1 MNVGRDPLVE
11 VKLSGCEPDG
21 CIDSSEEPLNNGGMT
36 ETMTLST
43 FVQRPTKALVPLDG
57 GDDVLLTRRDGE
69 DLRMQRECDVRE
81 REVTVL
87 QAVNVACRVLEHDEE
102 AAISA
107 VVREFA
113 WASIL
118 SPSEANEF
126 AVDYLAALRVSASL
140 GNYSHVSTVVQ
151 AWKSS
156 AEIKSDPELLARI
169 ERRLRDEELIIVAD
183 PRLDDVRGFGG

>member
-1 MNVGRDPLVE
+1 MGSSGMNVSRDPLVE
-11 VKLSGCEPDG
+11 VKVSGCEPDG
-21 CIDSSEEPLNNGGMT
+21 CIDSSQEPLNTGGMT
-36 ETMTLST
+36 ETMN
-43 FVQRPTKALVPLDG
+43 
-57 GDDVLLTRRDGE
+57 
-69 DLRMQRECDVRE
+69 RECDRCE

-118 SPSEANEF
+118 WPSEANEF

-140 GNYSHVSTVVQ
+140 GNYANVSTVVH

-169 ERRLRDEELIIVAD
+169 ERRLRDEELMIVAD
-183 PRLDDVRGFGG
+183 PRLDDVRGLGG

>member
-1 MNVGRDPLVE
+1 MRSIARQPELAALE
-11 VKLSGCEPDG
+11 RIEPDG
-21 CIDSSEEPLNNGGMT
+21 CIDGSEEPLNNCGMT

-43 FVQRPTKALVPLDG
+43 FVQRPTSALVLLDG

-69 DLRMQRECDVRE
+69 DLRMQRECEVRD
-81 REVTVL
+81 RAVTV
-87 QAVNVACRVLEHDEE
+87 
-102 AAISA
+102 SA

-113 WASIL
+113 WASIFSL
-118 SPSEANEF
+118 SEANEF

-140 GNYSHVSTVVQ
+140 GNYAHVSTVVQ

-169 ERRLRDEELIIVAD
+169 EQRMQDTDVIIAAD
-183 PRLDDVRGFGG
+183 PRLDVVAR

>member
-1 MNVGRDPLVE
+1 MRSIARQPELAALE
-11 VKLSGCEPDG
+11 RIEPDG
-21 CIDSSEEPLNNGGMT
+21 CIDSSEEPLNNDFMT

-43 FVQRPTKALVPLDG
+43 FVQRPTRALIPLDG

-69 DLRMQRECDVRE
+69 DLRMQRECDVRD

-87 QAVNVACRVLEHDEE
+87 HAVNVACRVLEHDEK
-102 AAISA
+102 AAVSA

-113 WASIL
+113 WASIFSL
-118 SPSEANEF
+118 SEANEF

-140 GNYSHVSTVVQ
+140 GNYAHISTVVQ

-169 ERRLRDEELIIVAD
+169 EQRMQDPDLIIAAD
-183 PRLDDVRGFGG
+183 PRLDVVAR

>member
-1 MNVGRDPLVE
+1 
-11 VKLSGCEPDG
+11 
-21 CIDSSEEPLNNGGMT
+21 
-36 ETMTLST
+36 
-43 FVQRPTKALVPLDG
+43 
-57 GDDVLLTRRDGE
+57 
-69 DLRMQRECDVRE
+69 MQRECDVRE

-140 GNYSHVSTVVQ
+140 GNYAHVSTVVQ

-156 AEIKSDPELLARI
+156 AEMKSDPELLARI

-183 PRLDDVRGFGG
+183 PRLDVVVE